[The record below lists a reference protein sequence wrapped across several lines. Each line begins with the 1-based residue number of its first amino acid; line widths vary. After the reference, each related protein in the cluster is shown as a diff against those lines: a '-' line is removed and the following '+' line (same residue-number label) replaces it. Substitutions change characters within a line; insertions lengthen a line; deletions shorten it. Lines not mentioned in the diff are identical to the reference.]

1 MALRIKAIGFRV
13 HVKPD
18 PVEEV
23 TKGGIVLP
31 KNKRREQVEM
41 SKGTVMEIGP
51 LAWKNQLYGF
61 GTEGWEPWCKVGDR
75 VFYSK
80 YAGKLLVDQEDEN
93 NAIIVLNDDDVHCV
107 ILEDSEKGEEV
118 VDDGHIE

>member
-1 MALRIKAIGFRV
+1 MLKVKAIGFRV

-23 TKGGIVLP
+23 TQGGIILA
-31 KNKRREQVEM
+31 KNKVREQAEI
-41 SKGTVMEIGP
+41 SKGTVVDIGS
-51 LAWKNQLYGF
+51 LAWKNALYGH

-80 YAGKLLVDQEDEN
+80 YAGKMLIDSEDDN
-93 NAIIVLNDDDVHCV
+93 NVILVLNDEDIHCL
-107 ILEDSEKGEEV
+107 ILEDGKEEV
-118 VDDGHIE
+118 LDDGHQ